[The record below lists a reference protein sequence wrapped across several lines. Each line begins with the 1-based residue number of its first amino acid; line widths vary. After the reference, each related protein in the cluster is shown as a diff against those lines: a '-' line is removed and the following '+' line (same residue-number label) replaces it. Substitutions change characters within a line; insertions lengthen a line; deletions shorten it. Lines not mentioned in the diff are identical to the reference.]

1 MGEAL
6 LMISVVAFLAAM
18 GLAVVHLLAG
28 KLRFL
33 RGIPRS
39 RWLSIAGGISVA
51 YVFVHLLPELSQGQE
66 VIVRAVSNGFA
77 FLEHHVY
84 LVALGGLISFY
95 GLERAAQTSRQRQRE
110 AGGEDAAGMRF
121 FWLHISSFAVYNML
135 VGYLLLHREDPGLA
149 ALGFFVIA
157 MALHFVVNDYGL
169 REHHKEAYT
178 TIGRWILAAAV
189 FVGWGVGSV
198 TDITEA
204 ALAVLVAFLGGG
216 VILNILKE
224 ELPAERESRFGA
236 FVLGAIGYAALLL
249 AL

>member
-66 VIVRAVSNGFA
+66 VIVRAVSDGFA

-110 AGGEDAAGMRF
+110 AGGRTPR
-121 FWLHISSFAVYNML
+121 V
-135 VGYLLLHREDPGLA
+135 
-149 ALGFFVIA
+149 
-157 MALHFVVNDYGL
+157 
-169 REHHKEAYT
+169 
-178 TIGRWILAAAV
+178 
-189 FVGWGVGSV
+189 
-198 TDITEA
+198 
-204 ALAVLVAFLGGG
+204 
-216 VILNILKE
+216 
-224 ELPAERESRFGA
+224 
-236 FVLGAIGYAALLL
+236 
-249 AL
+249 